1 VQIFRIGDERHP
13 IWDGTGAALIG
24 GRWNSPGKPV
34 IYGSL
39 SYSCAML
46 EILAHANIGRIPATH
61 RFVVV
66 EAPDGVSVESCDEH
80 TLPSG
85 WDSEN
90 SAPARA
96 FGDQWL
102 KEARSAILIVPSVL
116 ARLDQNALVN
126 PLHPDA
132 KQLIATAP
140 EQVIWDK
147 RLFEK
152 ISGKPI
158 GLFLPNP

>member
-1 VQIFRIGDERHP
+1 MRIFRIGDERHP

-46 EILAHANIGRIPATH
+46 EILVHANIGRIPSSH

-66 EAPDGVSVESCDEH
+66 EVLDGVSVESH
-80 TLPSG
+80 NPNTLPTD
-85 WDSEN
+85 WDAEY
-90 SAPARA
+90 SASARA

-102 KEARSAILIVPSVL
+102 KEARSAILVVPSVI
-116 ARLDQNALVN
+116 AKLDWNALVN
-126 PLHPDA
+126 PFHPDA
-132 KQLIATAP
+132 SKLISSSP
-140 EQVIWDK
+140 EKVIWDK
-147 RLFEK
+147 RLFERL
-152 ISGKPI
+152 SG
-158 GLFLPNP
+158 

>member
-1 VQIFRIGDERHP
+1 MRIFRIGDERHS
-13 IWDGTGAALIG
+13 IWDGTGAAFIG

-61 RFVVV
+61 RYVVAEV
-66 EAPDGVSVESCDEH
+66 PDNISVENYDEH
-80 TLPSG
+80 SLPAE

-90 SAPARA
+90 SASARA

-102 KEARSAILIVPSVL
+102 KEARSAVLIVPSVI
-116 ARLDQNALVN
+116 ARLDRNALVN

-132 KQLIATAP
+132 NKLIVATP
-140 EQVIWDK
+140 EKVIWDK
-147 RLFEK
+147 RLFE
-152 ISGKPI
+152 
-158 GLFLPNP
+158 

>member
-1 VQIFRIGDERHP
+1 MQIYRIADGRHP
-13 IWDGTGAALIG
+13 IWDGTGAAFIG

-46 EILAHANIGRIPATH
+46 EILAHANTGRIPETQQY
-61 RFVVV
+61 VIVDV
-66 EAPDGVSVESCDEH
+66 PGSVSVEIVEENQ
-80 TLPSG
+80 LPEG

-90 SAPARA
+90 NAPARA

-102 KEARSAILIVPSVL
+102 NQARTAILIVPSVI

-132 KQLIATAP
+132 KKVIVSEP
-140 EQVIWDK
+140 KKVIWDK
-147 RLFEK
+147 RLFQ
-152 ISGKPI
+152 
-158 GLFLPNP
+158 